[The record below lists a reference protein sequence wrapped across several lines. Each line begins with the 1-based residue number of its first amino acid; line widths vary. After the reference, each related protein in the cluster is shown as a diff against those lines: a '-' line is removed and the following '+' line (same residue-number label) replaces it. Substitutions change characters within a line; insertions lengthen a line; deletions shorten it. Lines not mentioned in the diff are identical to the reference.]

1 MKELHKRFI
10 LSNVVGTFLHEM
22 AHMLIKDYEI
32 PIFGKE
38 EDACDEFQNYYL
50 LVNEEHKEFYEDFKY
65 YRKFF
70 HEILMDNADYH
81 FYYHKLNYDN
91 HDNTY
96 GNHPYTLAR
105 FFHAIS
111 IMYDCD
117 NTYFNNYFKKRDIDF
132 GLIKEGELKYSK
144 IYKNWEKIKT
154 LADKKNY
161 EGKFILKYNE
171 SKKFNKYKQLIENS
185 NILNHNLFI
194 NNFYFPLKND
204 VNIIFDEDDE
214 NQLLAYCSHNERKI
228 LISYEYIDLF
238 NELYSKNN

>member
-22 AHMLIKDYEI
+22 GHMLIKDYEI

-50 LVNEEHKEFYEDFKY
+50 LVNEEHKKYYNDFNY

-70 HEILMDNADYH
+70 HDILMDNADYY
-81 FYYHKLNYDN
+81 FYCHKLKYDI
-91 HDNTY
+91 HDNPY

-117 NTYFNNYFKKRDIDF
+117 NMYFNSYFKKRDIDF
-132 GLIKEGELKYSK
+132 ELIKAAELKYYK
-144 IYKNWEKIKT
+144 IQKNWEEIK
-154 LADKKNY
+154 LLGDKKKY
-161 EGKFILKYNE
+161 KGKFKVTFKD
-171 SKKFNKYKQLIENS
+171 SKKFNKYKELIEDS
-185 NILNHNLFI
+185 NILSHNLFM
-194 NNFYFPLKND
+194 NNFYFPLKDD
-204 VNIIFDEDDE
+204 VNIIFDEDDD
-214 NQLLAYCSHNERKI
+214 NQVLAYCSHHERKI
-228 LISYEYIDLF
+228 FISYDYIDLF
-238 NELYSKNN
+238 DELYSKNN